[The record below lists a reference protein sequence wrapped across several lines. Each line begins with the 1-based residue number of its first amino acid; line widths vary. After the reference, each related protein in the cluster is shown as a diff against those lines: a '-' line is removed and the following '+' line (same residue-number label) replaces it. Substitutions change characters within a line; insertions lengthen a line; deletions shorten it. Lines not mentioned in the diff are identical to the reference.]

1 MESGSPMFANLLH
14 FQDESYWKNN
24 RYIHIYTDEAMYTY
38 EVFAAY
44 ETSPQLAGVENH
56 SWRMNFNKDEKLF
69 LQWVDS
75 VRARSDISPK
85 VTIEGNSRI
94 LTLSTCM
101 NVNENRYVVHA
112 VLAEVSK

>member
-1 MESGSPMFANLLH
+1 
-14 FQDESYWKNN
+14 
-24 RYIHIYTDEAMYTY
+24 
-38 EVFAAY
+38 
-44 ETSPQLAGVENH
+44 
-56 SWRMNFNKDEKLF
+56 MNFNKDEKLF